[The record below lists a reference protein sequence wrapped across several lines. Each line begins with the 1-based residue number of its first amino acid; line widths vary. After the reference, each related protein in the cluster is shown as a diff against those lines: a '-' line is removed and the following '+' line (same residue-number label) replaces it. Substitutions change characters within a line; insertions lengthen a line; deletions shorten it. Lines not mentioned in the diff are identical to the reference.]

1 MGLWVAAVVVE
12 TLMPDKQWAEQVV
25 MVAGSMTIVV
35 LLGFAVLVVRD
46 PEAVST
52 QEPYGPITAAV
63 QAMLALM
70 IWVLSG
76 LITSL
81 AVVTAEP
88 DRAFG
93 LYGSG
98 IRAVIWQSA
107 NTVPILNIPETVGWD
122 NPLSDAA
129 SYVGWH
135 MVLARAAFVIS
146 VLTISKAIYEQHIL
160 IKSGRLP
167 SKRVSQLSD
176 EQMPDLSV
184 GDPGVPQVGEER

>member
-70 IWVLSG
+70 IWVLAG

-88 DRAFG
+88 DRTFG
-93 LYGSG
+93 LSGSG
-98 IRAVIWQSA
+98 IRAVIW
-107 NTVPILNIPETVGWD
+107 
-122 NPLSDAA
+122 
-129 SYVGWH
+129 
-135 MVLARAAFVIS
+135 
-146 VLTISKAIYEQHIL
+146 
-160 IKSGRLP
+160 
-167 SKRVSQLSD
+167 
-176 EQMPDLSV
+176 
-184 GDPGVPQVGEER
+184 